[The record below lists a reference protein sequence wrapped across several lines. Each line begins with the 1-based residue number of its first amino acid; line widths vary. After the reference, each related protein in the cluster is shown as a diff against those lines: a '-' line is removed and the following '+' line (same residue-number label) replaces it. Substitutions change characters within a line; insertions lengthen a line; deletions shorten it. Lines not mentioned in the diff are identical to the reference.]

1 MLSLDNICSTHGLL
15 NDYYKFFSRI
25 QSTLLGFT
33 NINNGEGP
41 QVYCVSKKDGREEV
55 EKKLPNERVVWVQC
69 FQWTHWDGD
78 MCPKMDTYH
87 NLNKSSVTRHW
98 T

>member
-1 MLSLDNICSTHGLL
+1 MLFLDNICSTHGLL

-33 NINNGEGP
+33 NKNNGEGP

-55 EKKLPNERVVWVQC
+55 EKKLPNKYEPLFIPKRLWPFNKQIFVQ
-69 FQWTHWDGD
+69 
-78 MCPKMDTYH
+78 
-87 NLNKSSVTRHW
+87 
-98 T
+98 